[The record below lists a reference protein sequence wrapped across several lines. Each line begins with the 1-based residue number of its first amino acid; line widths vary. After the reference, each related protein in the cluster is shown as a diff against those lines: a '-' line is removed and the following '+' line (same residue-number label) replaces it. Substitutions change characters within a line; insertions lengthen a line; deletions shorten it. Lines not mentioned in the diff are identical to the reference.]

1 MGLSGSGKT
10 TLSNKLAKA
19 LHAEHINADSVREEH
34 NDWDF
39 SYEGRMRQV
48 DRLNKI
54 AEESKKRYVIL
65 DFICPYKEGRIAID
79 ALFTI
84 WMDTESGSRYK
95 DTDAIFVKPKKFDV
109 RVTSKNGFDTNNL
122 VKTILGLE

>member
-10 TLSNKLAKA
+10 TLSRKLSKL

-54 AEESKKRYVIL
+54 AEESKKEYVIL
-65 DFICPYKEGRIAID
+65 DFICPYKEGRSTIS

-84 WMDTESGSRYK
+84 WMDTESSSRYK
-95 DTDAIFVKPKKFDV
+95 DTDIEFVEPDYFDV
-109 RVTSKNGFDTNNL
+109 RFAEKGQHNL
-122 VKTILGLE
+122 NKLIKKIQEL